1 MRSFM
6 AWPVFRLSLILLY
19 RRIGMFLV
27 ANVLWLLVSL
37 PLVTIPAAT
46 AALFHLTKRIIA
58 EERDLDP
65 IYATRQHFWE
75 GLRLYWRRAT
85 LLGYIDLVAFLFLIV
100 AIRFYWTNP
109 AVWLSWLVGP
119 IFIVLLVF
127 VGMQLY
133 LFPALLNYPDDQI
146 SQLFRRAF
154 FLTLSHPLDTIM
166 LLIWL
171 AIVAA
176 LSTVLAGPVFLI
188 LFSFFA
194 VVRSMALRFIR
205 IARGEIPPAKADIQ
219 AEDERIR

>member
-1 MRSFM
+1 M

-27 ANVLWLLVSL
+27 ANVLWLVVSL
-37 PLVTIPAAT
+37 PLVTMPAAT
-46 AALFHLTKRIIA
+46 VALFYLTKRIIA

-65 IYATRQHFWE
+65 IYATREHFWE

-85 LLGYIDLVAFLFLIV
+85 ILGFLNFAAILLLVV
-100 AIRFYWTNP
+100 SIRFYWTNP

-119 IFIVLLVF
+119 IFIVLLVL

-133 LFPALLNYPDDQI
+133 LFPALLSYPDDQI

-154 FLTLSHPLDTIM
+154 FITLSHPLDTIM

-171 AIVAA
+171 AIVGA
-176 LSTVLAGPVFLI
+176 LSTILAGPVFLI
-188 LFSFFA
+188 LFAFFA

-205 IARGEIPPAKADIQ
+205 ITRGEIPPAKADIQ
-219 AEDERIR
+219 ADDERIR